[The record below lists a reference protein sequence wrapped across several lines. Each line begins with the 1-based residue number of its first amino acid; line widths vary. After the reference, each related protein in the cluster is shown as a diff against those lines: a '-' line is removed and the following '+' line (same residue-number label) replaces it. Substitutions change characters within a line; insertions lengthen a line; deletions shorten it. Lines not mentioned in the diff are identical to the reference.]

1 MRRVS
6 NSNTLRIGIF
16 GTWHSLWYDKE
27 YYTFLVYKDY
37 KLIEYLNSIFYRL
50 RLPTTHFYLNR
61 INQKYYYIKSNIY
74 LTLPSFNR
82 FTKFINNNKKIFKY
96 LSILEYLFD
105 FNLLIPKNLL
115 HNKEIINNINNLV
128 IKKEDTF
135 FFIYYLKYLFS
146 FKFNLEKIN
155 YIFNYN
161 INYFFFFIRRK

>member
-61 INQKYYYIKSNIY
+61 INRLMRNEYI
-74 LTLPSFNR
+74 LTN
-82 FTKFINNNKKIFKY
+82 
-96 LSILEYLFD
+96 
-105 FNLLIPKNLL
+105 
-115 HNKEIINNINNLV
+115 
-128 IKKEDTF
+128 
-135 FFIYYLKYLFS
+135 
-146 FKFNLEKIN
+146 
-155 YIFNYN
+155 
-161 INYFFFFIRRK
+161 